1 MTREA
6 EQVSS
11 GRRPRATGAL
21 APVPPAARAPRWR
34 SLLEERWHARLQEVT
49 ELSVAYHD
57 AAAAPALS
65 ADGDEGHPAKR
76 RLRRLLRQAV
86 TARRALAD
94 TEDAL
99 TRLANGRYG
108 RCEHCATALP
118 SSMLALEPETRYCE
132 RCLPE
137 PAASTPHRGGHVLI
151 PDRWG
156 VHSRP
161 AAPAARPRRARHF
174 GRLRPRHH

>member
-6 EQVSS
+6 EQIPSVRGPHS
-11 GRRPRATGAL
+11 GGGVV
-21 APVPPAARAPRWR
+21 PVLPAARAPRWR
-34 SLLEERWHARLQEVT
+34 SLLEDRWQARLQEVT
-49 ELSVAYHD
+49 ELSLAYHD

-65 ADGDEGHPAKR
+65 ADGDQAQPAKR

-99 TRLANGRYG
+99 ARLTNGRYG

-118 SSMLALEPETRYCE
+118 SSMLAVEPEARYCQ

-137 PAASTPHRGGHVLI
+137 PAARAPQRGGQVLT
-151 PDRWG
+151 
-156 VHSRP
+156 
-161 AAPAARPRRARHF
+161 A
-174 GRLRPRHH
+174 

>member
-1 MTREA
+1 MGGWRAHLEEGNMTRVA
-6 EQVSS
+6 EQNAS
-11 GRRPRATGAL
+11 GRRPHSGAAL
-21 APVPPAARAPRWR
+21 VPVLPAARGPRWR
-34 SLLEERWHARLQEVT
+34 SLLEDRWQARLQEVT
-49 ELSVAYHD
+49 ELSLAYHD

-65 ADGDEGHPAKR
+65 ADDDEAQPAKR

-108 RCEHCATALP
+108 RCEHCAIALP
-118 SSMLALEPETRYCE
+118 PSTLALEPEARYCE

-137 PAASTPHRGGHVLI
+137 PAARTPQRGGQVLT
-151 PDRWG
+151 
-156 VHSRP
+156 
-161 AAPAARPRRARHF
+161 A
-174 GRLRPRHH
+174 

>member
-6 EQVSS
+6 EQISS
-11 GRRPRATGAL
+11 GRRPHSAA
-21 APVPPAARAPRWR
+21 AVVPVLPAARAPRWR
-34 SLLEERWHARLQEVT
+34 PLLEDRWHARLQEVT
-49 ELSVAYHD
+49 ELSLAYHD
-57 AAAAPALS
+57 AAAAPALT
-65 ADGDEGHPAKR
+65 ADGDEAKPAKR

-108 RCEHCATALP
+108 RCEQCTTALP
-118 SSMLALEPETRYCE
+118 SSRLALEPETRYCE

-137 PAASTPHRGGHVLI
+137 PGGRTPQRGGQVLT
-151 PDRWG
+151 
-156 VHSRP
+156 
-161 AAPAARPRRARHF
+161 A
-174 GRLRPRHH
+174 

>member
-6 EQVSS
+6 EQIPS
-11 GRRPRATGAL
+11 GRGPRSGSAL
-21 APVPPAARAPRWR
+21 VPVLPAARAPRWR
-34 SLLEERWHARLQEVT
+34 SLLEARWQARLQEVT
-49 ELSVAYHD
+49 ELSLAYHD

-65 ADGDEGHPAKR
+65 ADGDEAQPAKR

-99 TRLANGRYG
+99 TRLTNGRYG

-118 SSMLALEPETRYCE
+118 SSMLAVEPETRYCQH
-132 RCLPE
+132 CVPE
-137 PAASTPHRGGHVLI
+137 PAARTPQRGGQVLT
-151 PDRWG
+151 
-156 VHSRP
+156 
-161 AAPAARPRRARHF
+161 A
-174 GRLRPRHH
+174 

>member
-1 MTREA
+1 MRSEA
-6 EQVSS
+6 EQIPS
-11 GRRPRATGAL
+11 GRRPHSAGAL
-21 APVPPAARAPRWR
+21 VPVLPAARAPRWR
-34 SLLEERWHARLQEVT
+34 SLLEDRWQARLQEVT

-65 ADGDEGHPAKR
+65 ADGDEAQPAKR

-118 SSMLALEPETRYCE
+118 PGMLALEPEIRYCE

-137 PAASTPHRGGHVLI
+137 PAASTPHRSGQVLT
-151 PDRWG
+151 
-156 VHSRP
+156 
-161 AAPAARPRRARHF
+161 A
-174 GRLRPRHH
+174 

>member
-1 MTREA
+1 MTRKA
-6 EQVSS
+6 HQISS
-11 GRRPRATGAL
+11 GRRPHAADAL
-21 APVPPAARAPRWR
+21 VPVLPASWAPRWR
-34 SLLEERWHARLQEVT
+34 SLLEDRWHARLQEVT
-49 ELSVAYHD
+49 KLSVAYHD

-65 ADGDEGHPAKR
+65 ADGDEAQPAKR
-76 RLRRLLRQAV
+76 RLRRLLRRAV

-137 PAASTPHRGGHVLI
+137 PTASTPRRRGQVLT
-151 PDRWG
+151 
-156 VHSRP
+156 
-161 AAPAARPRRARHF
+161 A
-174 GRLRPRHH
+174 

>member
-6 EQVSS
+6 EQIPS
-11 GRRPRATGAL
+11 GRSPRSAGAL
-21 APVPPAARAPRWR
+21 VPVLPAPRAPRWR
-34 SLLEERWHARLQEVT
+34 SLLEDRWQARLQEVT
-49 ELSVAYHD
+49 ELSLAYHD
-57 AAAAPALS
+57 AAAAPALGT
-65 ADGDEGHPAKR
+65 DGDEAQPAKR

-108 RCEHCATALP
+108 RCEHCETALP
-118 SSMLALEPETRYCE
+118 PRMLALEPEIRYCE

-137 PAASTPHRGGHVLI
+137 PAARTPHCDGQVLT
-151 PDRWG
+151 
-156 VHSRP
+156 
-161 AAPAARPRRARHF
+161 A
-174 GRLRPRHH
+174 